1 MQKVMEQ
8 IGWTSIVLSVLTL
21 LGGCGWLIDRKKHRQ
36 EIESLKAD
44 NRQKDMNRRT
54 SERRGQAGLGYP
66 EREGGNAKR
75 NLSRDYVTEWRT
87 YIAEP
92 LTIVDLC
99 RDSAMSESELSP
111 LRSLLHRL
119 QREVGELRQEVA
131 ELRHAIQAIDI
142 CPHRDGCPVL
152 DELRKQSQG
161 D

>member
-1 MQKVMEQ
+1 M
-8 IGWTSIVLSVLTL
+8 L
-21 LGGCGWLIDRKKHRQ
+21 DRKKHRQ

-54 SERRGQAGLGYP
+54 SERRGQAGLDYP

-92 LTIVDLC
+92 L
-99 RDSAMSESELSP
+99 
-111 LRSLLHRL
+111 
-119 QREVGELRQEVA
+119 QREVGELRNEVA
-131 ELRHAIQAIDI
+131 ELRHAIQAINFVFLGRDSAI
-142 CPHRDGCPVL
+142 PKQAWMALAAPSVDVCPHRAQCPVL
-152 DELRKQSQG
+152 DELRKQPEG

>member
-1 MQKVMEQ
+1 MEQ

-92 LTIVDLC
+92 L
-99 RDSAMSESELSP
+99 
-111 LRSLLHRL
+111 
-119 QREVGELRQEVA
+119 QREVGVLRQEVA
-131 ELRHAIQAIDI
+131 ELRHAIQAINFVFLGRDSAI
-142 CPHRDGCPVL
+142 PKQAWMALAAPSVDVCPHRAQCPVL
-152 DELRKQSQG
+152 DELRKQSEG